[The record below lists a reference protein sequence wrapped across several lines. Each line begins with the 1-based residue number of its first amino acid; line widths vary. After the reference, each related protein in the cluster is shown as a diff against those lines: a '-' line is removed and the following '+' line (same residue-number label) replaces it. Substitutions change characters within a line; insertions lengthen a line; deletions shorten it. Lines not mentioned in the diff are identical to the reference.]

1 MFLRKNALKI
11 KTIKWFYEMIMI
23 HHDSKMFQ
31 DVQVGLCFQMF
42 PVTWVQQTND
52 LEPPDTLQS
61 SVRCVCAIA
70 QLLAPLLHAK
80 PIESDVPWGTLHQT
94 ATENR
99 RRGYG
104 TLLPGCWKQSLDLSI
119 NIYKLHQDVNWSHFP
134 APVLWQHKCEL
145 LLLQCCRPRPSHEK
159 PGSWGPRPER
169 RAERLGRTHPGCW
182 AILYPW
188 RIRLVLV
195 Y

>member
-1 MFLRKNALKI
+1 
-11 KTIKWFYEMIMI
+11 MIMI

-80 PIESDVPWGTLHQT
+80 PIESDVP
-94 ATENR
+94 
-99 RRGYG
+99 
-104 TLLPGCWKQSLDLSI
+104 
-119 NIYKLHQDVNWSHFP
+119 
-134 APVLWQHKCEL
+134 
-145 LLLQCCRPRPSHEK
+145 
-159 PGSWGPRPER
+159 
-169 RAERLGRTHPGCW
+169 
-182 AILYPW
+182 
-188 RIRLVLV
+188 
-195 Y
+195 